1 MTSTIGD
8 LLIGGACFDEA
19 TKELSLSMGSVG
31 STSIGSDSVGY
42 PLISLKVADKLLVT
56 KTNRVV

>member
-1 MTSTIGD
+1 
-8 LLIGGACFDEA
+8 
-19 TKELSLSMGSVG
+19 MGNVG